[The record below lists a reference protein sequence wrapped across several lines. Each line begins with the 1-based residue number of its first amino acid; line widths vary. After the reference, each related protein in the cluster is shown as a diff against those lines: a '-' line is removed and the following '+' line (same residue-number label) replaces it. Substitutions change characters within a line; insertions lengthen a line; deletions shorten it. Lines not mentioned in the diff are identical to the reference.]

1 MNNIKRFFSYYK
13 PYKAI
18 FTVVLL
24 SAFALSLIS
33 LLFPMI
39 IRYATKELEVGNV
52 SIIVPVVTGMLLL
65 VLIYT
70 AASFYLSYQGHM
82 MGARIENDMR
92 KELFSHYQDL
102 SLDFY
107 DNHKV
112 GSLMSR
118 ITGDLYNIGE
128 LAHHGPE
135 DMVMTSVSFVGALI
149 LMLLI
154 NVKLALILFALIP
167 LIFIYALVMSQRMGK
182 QYGVNRGIMSDM
194 NASIEESLSGIR
206 VVKSFANEDHEKAMF
221 AELGNTFIEGKKAF
235 YRSEILFYE
244 GLDGFITAMPAI
256 LLAFGGFALY
266 MNAIDLA
273 DLLAFFLLMSNFT
286 NPILKFMHSM
296 LLFQDGA
303 SGFKRFLEFMD
314 IEPNIKEKDR
324 AIVLGT
330 VDGNIEFEHVSFCY
344 DDGII
349 NVLDDIN
356 FEVNSG
362 EFVALV
368 GASGSGKSTLTSLLP
383 RFYDVTHGA
392 IRIDGVDVRDVTFD
406 SLRNNIGIVQQEVY
420 LFSGT
425 IYENIAYAKHDASMD
440 DVIAAAKQANA
451 HDFIMSLPN
460 GYQTDIGHRG
470 VKLSGGQ
477 RQRLSIA
484 RVFLKNPPVLIFD
497 EATSSLDNESERV
510 VQEAMET
517 LAANRTTIVIAHRL
531 STIRNAKRIIVLDD
545 HKIAETGDHESL
557 IRQEGVYASL
567 YNAQY

>member
-1 MNNIKRFFSYYK
+1 
-13 PYKAI
+13 
-18 FTVVLL
+18 
-24 SAFALSLIS
+24 
-33 LLFPMI
+33 
-39 IRYATKELEVGNV
+39 
-52 SIIVPVVTGMLLL
+52 
-65 VLIYT
+65 
-70 AASFYLSYQGHM
+70 
-82 MGARIENDMR
+82 
-92 KELFSHYQDL
+92 
-102 SLDFY
+102 
-107 DNHKV
+107 
-112 GSLMSR
+112 
-118 ITGDLYNIGE
+118 
-128 LAHHGPE
+128 
-135 DMVMTSVSFVGALI
+135 
-149 LMLLI
+149 
-154 NVKLALILFALIP
+154 
-167 LIFIYALVMSQRMGK
+167 
-182 QYGVNRGIMSDM
+182 
-194 NASIEESLSGIR
+194 
-206 VVKSFANEDHEKAMF
+206 
-221 AELGNTFIEGKKAF
+221 
-235 YRSEILFYE
+235 
-244 GLDGFITAMPAI
+244 
-256 LLAFGGFALY
+256 
-266 MNAIDLA
+266 
-273 DLLAFFLLMSNFT
+273 
-286 NPILKFMHSM
+286 M

-314 IEPNIKEKDR
+314 IEPTIKEKDQ
-324 AIVLGT
+324 AIGLGK

-344 DDGII
+344 DDGTI

-383 RFYDVTHGA
+383 RFYDVTQGA
-392 IRIDGVDVRDVTFD
+392 IKIDGVDVRDVTFD

-531 STIRNAKRIIVLDD
+531 STIRNAKRIIVLDN

-557 IRQEGVYASL
+557 IHQEGVYASL